1 MTQTRHSYTIM
12 GATGHVGRVVAK
24 RLLKTGAQ
32 VRGIGRNSER
42 MRGTRRSG
50 SHPLH
55 GCVRRCGGTARG
67 VQGRGRCL
75 CHDPTG
81 SPDPRLLGLPR
92 SGRIGHCSALRNA
105 RVKFVVSLSSIGAHL
120 GEKTGPIR
128 GLHNQEVC
136 LNDIKD
142 LNVIHLRPAYFMEN
156 LL

>member
-1 MTQTRHSYTIM
+1 MPPTTWPS
-12 GATGHVGRVVAK
+12 K
-24 RLLKTGAQ
+24 
-32 VRGIGRNSER
+32 IGSAI
-42 MRGTRRSG
+42 
-50 SHPLH
+50 
-55 GCVRRCGGTARG
+55 AR
-67 VQGRGRCL
+67 
-75 CHDPTG
+75 
-81 SPDPRLLGLPR
+81 
-92 SGRIGHCSALRNA
+92 ALRNA